1 MIQTNMIE
9 KSDILSRDEY
19 KIKRKSLREKMVSR
33 KKYRRVDI
41 GPYVTMYFENKD
53 TIIHQ
58 INEMVYIE
66 DGGEEQI
73 NDEILAYKSL
83 VPNGR
88 ELVATVMVEIDNPLK
103 RADFL
108 AKMGGFEEQ
117 IFIKVNDTT
126 IKGKAELDGDRTTAD
141 GKASS
146 VQFVHFE
153 FDDREIDFVKSNLE
167 KVSITIDHENYRH
180 SAMLNND
187 TVKELIDD
195 FEHKTS

>member
-1 MIQTNMIE
+1 MVQINTIE
-9 KSDILSRDEY
+9 KSEILSRDEY
-19 KIKRKSLREKMVSR
+19 KIKRKSLREKMVYR
-33 KKYRRVDI
+33 KKFRRVDI

-66 DGGEEQI
+66 DGGEDQI
-73 NDEILAYKSL
+73 KDEILAYKSL

-88 ELVATVMVEIDNPLK
+88 ELVATVMVEIDSPIK
-103 RADFL
+103 RAEFL

-117 IFIKVNDTT
+117 MSIKIDGQV

-153 FDDREIDFVKSNLE
+153 FEDKDVQSIKNHMED
-167 KVSITIDHENYRH
+167 VSISINHQNYRH
-180 SAMLNND
+180 SSILNTD
-187 TVKELIDD
+187 TVKELIND
-195 FEHKTS
+195 FIS

>member
-1 MIQTNMIE
+1 MVEANIIE

-41 GPYVTMYFENKD
+41 GPYVTIYFENKD
-53 TIIHQ
+53 TIVHQ

-83 VPNGR
+83 VPNGQ
-88 ELVATVMVEIDNPLK
+88 ELVATVMIEIDNPLK
-103 RADFL
+103 RAEFL

-117 IFIKVNDTT
+117 IYIKIDNII

-153 FDDREIDFVKSNLE
+153 FDDKEIEFLKNNIE

-187 TVKELIDD
+187 TVKELIED
-195 FEHKTS
+195 FAFKI

>member
-1 MIQTNMIE
+1 MVQINTIE
-9 KSDILSRDEY
+9 KSDILSRDKY
-19 KIKRKSLREKMVSR
+19 KIKRKSLREKMVLR
-33 KKYRRVDI
+33 KKFRRVDI
-41 GPYVTMYFENKD
+41 GPYVTLYFENKD

-73 NDEILAYKSL
+73 KDEILAYKSL

-88 ELVATVMVEIDNPLK
+88 ELVATVMVEIDSPIK
-103 RADFL
+103 RAEFL

-117 IFIKVNDTT
+117 MSIKIDGHT
-126 IKGKAELDGDRTTAD
+126 IKGNAEMDGDRTTAD

-153 FDDREIDFVKSNLE
+153 FEDKEVQSIKNHMED
-167 KVSITIDHENYRH
+167 VSISINHENYRH
-180 SAMLNND
+180 SSILNID
-187 TVKELIDD
+187 TVKELIND
-195 FEHKTS
+195 FIS

>member
-1 MIQTNMIE
+1 MVQTNTIE
-9 KSDILSRDEY
+9 RTDILSRDEY
-19 KIKRKSLREKMVSR
+19 KIKRKSLREKMVLR
-33 KKYRRVDI
+33 KKFRRVDI

-73 NDEILAYKSL
+73 HDEILAYKSL
-83 VPNGR
+83 VPDGR
-88 ELVATVMVEIDNPLK
+88 ELIATVMVEIDNPIK
-103 RADFL
+103 RAEFL
-108 AKMGGFEEQ
+108 SKMGGFEET
-117 IFIKVNDTT
+117 INIKIHNKD

-153 FDDREIDFVKSNLE
+153 FDEQAVKSIKNNME
-167 KVSITIDHENYRH
+167 NVSISINHKNYRH
-180 SAMLNND
+180 SAILNTE
-187 TVKELIDD
+187 TVEELIKD
-195 FEHKTS
+195 FLN

>member
-1 MIQTNMIE
+1 MAQINTIE
-9 KSDILSRDEY
+9 KSEILSRDEY
-19 KIKRKSLREKMVSR
+19 KIKRKSLREKMVLR
-33 KKYRRVDI
+33 KKFRRVDI

-66 DGGEEQI
+66 DGGEDQI
-73 NDEILAYKSL
+73 KDEILAYKSL

-88 ELVATVMVEIDNPLK
+88 ELVATVMVEIDSPIK
-103 RADFL
+103 RAEFL

-117 IFIKVNDTT
+117 MSIKIDGQV

-153 FDDREIDFVKSNLE
+153 FEDKDVQSIKNHMED
-167 KVSITIDHENYRH
+167 VSISINHQNYRH
-180 SAMLNND
+180 SSILNTD
-187 TVKELIDD
+187 TVKELIND
-195 FEHKTS
+195 FIS